1 MRRTIKALLIMVCV
15 LVSAFAVTACFGD
28 TSTTEKTTIESPVI
42 ASKVYNGEK
51 QTATIA
57 ASDDYEVTENA
68 GGTDVGEY
76 NVVLTLKNAD
86 KAKWKTPDNGDETKL
101 TLKFS
106 ITKAT
111 NAVTSLTLKGW
122 AAGSEPESPAAKA
135 TFGTVKFTYSTEEN
149 GTYTETVPTAAGKYY
164 VKATVEGTKNYDG
177 AEKTLAF
184 EISKTLATVTEA
196 PVANTGLIVND
207 DLSEQVLV
215 TAGSVSGG
223 VMVYALIEGEET
235 VPSQELLNPSEWST
249 ELPKAGKAGKYTVY
263 YMAKGDENHSDSEY
277 GKVVVE
283 ISKKANA
290 ISNFTV
296 ANVKYGETPAPS
308 ATAENG
314 TVVFAYSLT
323 EDGEYVAWENV
334 AKRAGEYFVKA
345 TVEAGDV
352 YLGATEVI
360 SFTMSKADNAIAD
373 FTIAAIKCHEAP
385 ELTATATAGTITY
398 KYATATD
405 GEYADLT
412 AETKLAAGTYYVK
425 AYTEGDENHNAA
437 ESNAAELIVSH
448 NLVWDKTGETEDV
461 EKCACGQTG
470 RTFVKAITEKNA
482 QRVSLNV
489 GAENGSAVLD
499 EYSYGLISLAGISD
513 YASVESVKLG
523 DKTITLNTFAG
534 EEELA
539 GGKIA
544 VNVKDF
550 GFAYGEQNVV
560 VTVKCEEG
568 DTHEVNVKVLLIT
581 AILNNKAELNNFG
594 VIAKACETDSDAWGG
609 YFELGADI
617 EYNGYWSDFVNADSN
632 DALKAMQGFKGVF
645 DGQGHNVKGMRIARI
660 SVAGTD
666 VGAGIIK
673 VGAFIPKLH
682 KDGILRNVSFTEAA
696 VGSERSF
703 LVYCGNGLIEN
714 IFVKYACFGDSSY
727 AGYSAGHN
735 YGATTTVFAKGEG
748 EGAIV
753 RNVIID
759 VSECVGIAT
768 QADNVNGYIVGQFNK
783 VETLSNVYVINPSDK
798 YNHIVRNISVSSETK
813 IETDF
818 DAGVNY
824 FVYKSFAEMAADETR
839 NYEGFVAPLWTVKE
853 GGLPYVKAQNVAAPA
868 FTTAPS
874 EITKGSSATFVVS
887 ANVRLALDEAAAAA
901 GLTLENGVVS
911 VPEGIGDATYTLIA
925 TSLFDP
931 TLKTEVTFNVINA
944 RKYETIT
951 NAQEINLNVANDG
964 SVNSSASAEIDL
976 TEKFTGNAS
985 LSLVKVG
992 DEIISGFE
1000 GVEIVGGKATLNVA
1014 PFGIKYYGE
1023 KEVKLVFTSEG
1034 VDYEYTVPV
1043 NFITKTIMNGD
1054 ANVRAIK
1061 TLVTALQGGGYYRLG
1076 ENVTLKWNFYANSD
1090 DYRIAV
1096 DYPFIGTLDGNG
1108 YAINGL
1114 IMWSWTA
1121 GGFIQNLGETG
1132 VIKNIAFKG
1141 VQLGGY
1147 TAVVYQGSGTIENV
1161 FVEVAAF
1168 PAAYGQPNK
1177 NWRNGELTIFGWQ
1190 SKANDFKLKNVL
1202 ADFTPASAKI
1212 KEFVGQEGMVN
1223 KMIFGASTK
1232 PVTAVNTVVLGIP
1245 DNYDKAQITNYGGV
1259 YVRYTDETDNGIAF
1273 PVSGWDE
1280 TYWTIGENAVSWK
1293 TK

>member
-1 MRRTIKALLIMVCV
+1 MIAVVMGLCMAVAGG
-15 LVSAFAVTACFGD
+15 AFAKANAAEEGVTTVTAEQFRLKGTSVRYVDENYDAGVKFHVLLDKTVYDGLSAEAVTGVKLCPVSILGEDSLKDSANTAIVNKTVEKSGWFESKTD
-28 TSTTEKTTIESPVI
+28 TGMMELVVYVYDITVKDYGTDLAVVGYVIDNGVTVYTTEESTSLAKVAKT
-42 ASKVYNGEK
+42 
-51 QTATIA
+51 A
-57 ASDDYEVTENA
+57 AAEET
-68 GGTDVGEY
+68 
-76 NVVLTLKNAD
+76 
-86 KAKWKTPDNGDETKL
+86 DETKKAQLKGYYVFAVKWYNADGTAIKSEEVEYGEKL
-101 TLKFS
+101 TVPDGDYADYAWYNKDGTAKWD
-106 ITKAT
+106 IANAT
-111 NAVTSLTLKGW
+111 VKGNTSLHAKKVNITL
-122 AAGSEPESPAAKA
+122 PA
-135 TFGTVKFTYSTEEN
+135 
-149 GTYTETVPTAAGKYY
+149 YTETAVYTGSALSCGLTTNDDY
-164 VKATVEGTKNYDG
+164 
-177 AEKTLAF
+177 
-184 EISKTLATVTEA
+184 TVTYSQNGNEVAA
-196 PVANTGLIVND
+196 PINVGSYSVTVSLKDKVVAKWSDGTTD
-207 DLSEQVLV
+207 DKSFTFTV
-215 TAGSVSGG
+215 TKKTIAVPAADENE
-223 VMVYALIEGEET
+223 YKCTGEEQTYGIAESGDYTLTGNKQTEAGEHT
-235 VPSQELLNPSEWST
+235 V
-249 ELPKAGKAGKYTVY
+249 
-263 YMAKGDENHSDSEY
+263 
-277 GKVVVE
+277 
-283 ISKKANA
+283 
-290 ISNFTV
+290 TV
-296 ANVKYGETPAPS
+296 ALKDADNTEWAD
-308 ATAENG
+308 G
-314 TVVFAYSLT
+314 TT
-323 EDGEYVAWENV
+323 
-334 AKRAGEYFVKA
+334 
-345 TVEAGDV
+345 GDKT
-352 YLGATEVI
+352 YTFVI
-360 SFTMSKADNAIAD
+360 SHD
-373 FTIAAIKCHEAP
+373 
-385 ELTATATAGTITY
+385 Y
-398 KYATATD
+398 KWT
-405 GEYADLT
+405 
-412 AETKLAAGTYYVK
+412 
-425 AYTEGDENHNAA
+425 
-437 ESNAAELIVSH
+437 
-448 NLVWDKTGETEDV
+448 TGETEDV
-461 EKCACGQTG
+461 KECACGNVEKRFNKT
-470 RTFVKAITEKNA
+470 ITETNA

-513 YASVESVKLG
+513 YASVESIKLG
-523 DKTITLNTFAG
+523 EKTITLNTFAD

-581 AILNNKAELNNFG
+581 AILNNKADLNNFG

-645 DGQGHNVKGMRIARI
+645 DGQGHNVKGMRVARI
-660 SVAGTD
+660 SVAGAD

-682 KDGILRNVSFTEAA
+682 KDGVLRNVSFTEAA

-727 AGYSAGHN
+727 SGYSAAHN

-798 YNHIVRNISVSSETK
+798 YDHIVRNIVASSETK
-813 IETDF
+813 VETNF

-853 GGLPYVKAQNVAAPA
+853 GGLPYVKAQNVTAPA

-887 ANVRLALDEAAAAA
+887 ANVRLALDEAAAMA

-911 VPEGIGDATYTLIA
+911 VPAGIGDATYTLIA

-951 NAQEINLNVANDG
+951 NAQEIDLNVANDG

-1061 TLVTALQGGGYYRLG
+1061 TLVTALQGGGYYRFG

-1108 YAINGL
+1108 YAISGL
-1114 IMWSWTA
+1114 HIWSWTA
-1121 GGFIQNLGETG
+1121 GGFIQQLGETG
-1132 VIKNIAFKG
+1132 IIKNIAFKD
-1141 VQLGGY
+1141 VQLGGS
-1147 TAVVYQGSGTIENV
+1147 TAIVYEGSGTIENV

-1168 PAAYGQPNK
+1168 PASGGQPNK
-1177 NWRNGELTIFGWQ
+1177 NWRNGGLTIFGWQ
-1190 SKANDFKLKNVL
+1190 SKANNLKLKNVL
-1202 ADFTPASAKI
+1202 TDFTPASAKI
-1212 KEFVGQEGMVN
+1212 KEFVEGGMAN

-1232 PVTAVNTVVLGIP
+1232 SVTAVNTVVLGIP

-1280 TYWTIGENAVSWK
+1280 TYWTVGENAVSWK